1 MTVSTLDQAMAV
13 ENAADK
19 VVYDA
24 ARGLAQMDNWRLRLD
39 EIAEEFGIEASEVL
53 DEIARRHSGLSHY
66 GSGILGSI
74 PDPLRVH
81 LGLV

>member
-1 MTVSTLDQAMAV
+1 MQSTLEKAMAV

-24 ARGLAQMDNWRLRLD
+24 ARGIAQIDSW
-39 EIAEEFGIEASEVL
+39 
-53 DEIARRHSGLSHY
+53 RRHLDTVAEDLGVDADTVLEEIGQRHHELSHY

-74 PDPLRVH
+74 PEQVREG